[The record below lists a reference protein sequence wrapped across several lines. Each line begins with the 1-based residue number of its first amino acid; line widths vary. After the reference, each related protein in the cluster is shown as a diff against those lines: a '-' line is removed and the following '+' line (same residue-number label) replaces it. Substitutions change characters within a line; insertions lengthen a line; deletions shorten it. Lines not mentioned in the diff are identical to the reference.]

1 MRTQFWRSVFSFEG
15 MWAGA
20 TQASSHIPG
29 VKECQSHQVS
39 HYWTIHT
46 HTLSGCHLDR
56 TPLRHQTNIWFFCN
70 QPGWKF
76 QKCHNDLFSFAMLR
90 YVLNLAFLTTATNI
104 QKHPL
109 LLCYCLDF
117 LCLHCP
123 PPIRHSCHVD
133 DSYNLNKQEKG
144 KWKQEGKETSAY
156 SLARL
161 APLPFA
167 FSDWIKLVTKGV
179 CREKRSAGK
188 VETHWSLRSPDTAL
202 YKNKQTPLMLKCIN
216 SKITAQN

>member
-1 MRTQFWRSVFSFEG
+1 
-15 MWAGA
+15 
-20 TQASSHIPG
+20 
-29 VKECQSHQVS
+29 
-39 HYWTIHT
+39 
-46 HTLSGCHLDR
+46 
-56 TPLRHQTNIWFFCN
+56 
-70 QPGWKF
+70 
-76 QKCHNDLFSFAMLR
+76 MLR

-117 LCLHCP
+117 LCPHCP

-133 DSYNLNKQEKG
+133 DSYNLNKQKKG

-188 VETHWSLRSPDTAL
+188 VEAHWSLRSPDTAP
-202 YKNKQTPLMLKCIN
+202 YKNKQTPLMLKCIIIQKLQP
-216 SKITAQN
+216 KINCFAAVFWHCVSCQDWNNYVLKGCKILKIQC